1 MYDTIDKDASDSTD
15 IITADTETDNN
26 TLISGNVLKA
36 VMQIRNTA
44 SIQGMQDGELTPEGM
59 VNLGKAAGTLYSRI
73 AVGRN
78 FSPNSLMMQ
87 NCFKA
92 GARSV
97 GADILD
103 MGAVPAMI
111 MPFCNGNTKCNVM
124 IGNPEDRNRIAGAIF
139 FNPDGGLFTE
149 NQMKILLERLQNVN
163 IVTNENKIGTCNY
176 VSGINEDYIRKIV
189 NDSDSI
195 DCGVSIDCASG
206 PCSTVAPTV
215 LNDLG
220 ADVTTINCQIDGR
233 FPGRELSPDE
243 VNLRSL
249 IKNVKTGDAGSI
261 GIALNGDGTRIAAV
275 DEDGRYISSGNL
287 LALIL
292 KYLNPK
298 DVVVPVNT
306 PMVVRDTLKC
316 NIIYCPLSKQSI
328 AETMK
333 EKDSEFGGMDD
344 GTVIFKSLSYC
355 SDGIMSAV
363 TLAKMASELA
373 LSDVIDEIPRYY
385 NAKGFVRHYES
396 REHLT
401 KKLSENLYALEYNR
415 ITDCDGWR
423 VDFNDGWLFV
433 RFNDYDRAVD
443 IYAEGRDKAYTI
455 SLLEMGKDL
464 VTSSLMT
471 IGR

>member
-1 MYDTIDKDASDSTD
+1 
-15 IITADTETDNN
+15 
-26 TLISGNVLKA
+26 
-36 VMQIRNTA
+36 MQIRNTA
-44 SIQGMQDGELTPEGM
+44 SIQGMQDGELAPEGM
-59 VNLGKAAGTLYSRI
+59 ISLGKAAGTLYGSI
-73 AVGRN
+73 GVGRS
-78 FSPNSLMMQ
+78 FAPNSLMML

-103 MGAVPAMI
+103 LGAVPAMV
-111 MPFCNGNTKCNVM
+111 MPFCRDETKCNVM
-124 IGNPEDRNRIAGAIF
+124 FGNPEDRNRIAGATF
-139 FNPDGGLFTE
+139 FTPDGGLFTE
-149 NQMKILLERLQNVN
+149 NQMKILLERYQNVKN
-163 IVTNENKIGTCNY
+163 VVNGNKIGTCDP
-176 VSGINEDYIRKIV
+176 VSGIREDYVRKIIGI
-189 NDSDSI
+189 SDAV
-195 DCGVSIDCASG
+195 DCGVTIDCASG

-233 FPGRELSPDE
+233 FPGRDLSPDE

-261 GIALNGDGTRIAAV
+261 GVALNGDGTRVAAV
-275 DEDGRYISSGNL
+275 DEDGRYISGGNL

-306 PMVVRDTLKC
+306 PMVVRDSLKC

-363 TLAKMASELA
+363 TLAEMASELA
-373 LSDVIDEIPRYY
+373 LTDVIDEIPRYY

-401 KKLSENLYALEYNR
+401 KKLSENLYALEYDR

-443 IYAEGRDKAYTI
+443 IFAEGRDKAYTI
-455 SLLEMGKDL
+455 SLLEIGKDL